1 MSLTTILRLDA
12 VGARF
17 YNLRMAA
24 AALEEPLA
32 RPSVG
37 RWLVWLPPLG
47 FLWFQW
53 FNHLRLEWSVNPQYA
68 YGWAVPLLAAFLAW
82 SGRGGTTVTESQ
94 PRPIPVVGWLFI
106 AGLAL
111 LWLPVRL
118 VAEANPD
125 WRLVSWALA
134 LIAVGLTLGA
144 LRLTLGAG
152 WRPFVFPVLF
162 TLVAVPWPTIVEAP
176 LIRALTG
183 WNLLACVEILGWLG
197 VPAMPHG
204 NVIEI
209 STGVVGVEEACS
221 GIRSFQASLMIALFL
236 GHYYALGWRPRV
248 GLIAAGFGLSL
259 LFNVVRT
266 TLLVWVAS
274 RQGLEAIANWHD
286 PAGVPILV
294 GCFLGVWAV
303 AAWLARGKGQGAGQV
318 TSAKQS
324 AVGHNSEQPTSNL
337 QPPTPKAVTA
347 GNSETVGSCSGN
359 RAGVAVALLVWLVV
373 AETAVAL
380 WFRAHER
387 EARPQPVWTVAWP
400 TNAPGFRALTLP
412 EQNRRLL
419 RFDEAGTAQW
429 RTVDG
434 TPVQAIFLRW
444 EPGRVAAKL
453 ARSHTPEVCL
463 TAAGGVL
470 QGPPRS
476 QKFPV
481 AGLDLEFEVYDFDGL
496 RAYYCLWADRT
507 AAQESSSVSLTYA
520 RRWQAVREGR
530 RNLGQRSLEVA
541 FWTCADA
548 AETDALMAALL
559 AELVQVEKP

>member
-1 MSLTTILRLDA
+1 
-12 VGARF
+12 
-17 YNLRMAA
+17 MATA
-24 AALEEPLA
+24 TLEEPLA
-32 RPSVG
+32 PRGG
-37 RWLVWLPPLG
+37 RQWWFWLLPLG

-53 FNHLRLEWSVNPQYA
+53 FNHLRLEWTVNPQYA
-68 YGWAVPLLAAFLAW
+68 YGWAVPVLAAFLAW
-82 SGRGGTTVTESQ
+82 TGRAGAQATQTTA
-94 PRPIPVVGWLFI
+94 RPISPAWWWVM
-106 AGLAL
+106 AALAL
-111 LWLPVRL
+111 LWLPARL

-144 LRLTLGAG
+144 LQRTLGAR

-162 TLVAVPWPTIVEAP
+162 TLVAVPWPTLLEGP

-183 WNLLACVEILGWLG
+183 WNLTACVEILGWLG

-236 GHYYALGWRPRV
+236 GHYYGLGWRPRI
-248 GLIAAGFGLSL
+248 GLVAAGFGLSL
-259 LFNVVRT
+259 LFNVART

-274 RQGLEAIANWHD
+274 RKGVDAITDWHD

-294 GCFLGVWAV
+294 GCFLGVWGV
-303 AAWLARGKGQGAGQV
+303 AAWLARRKTRVADES
-318 TSAKQS
+318 SAPAPVS
-324 AVGHNSEQPTSNL
+324 S
-337 QPPTPKAVTA
+337 A
-347 GNSETVGSCSGN
+347 GNVHSQP
-359 RAGVAVALLVWLVV
+359 AFLPAAVALLVWLGV

-387 EARPQPVWTVAWP
+387 EARPQAVWTVAWP

-429 RTVDG
+429 RAEDG

-463 TAAGGVL
+463 TAAGAVL

-476 QKFPV
+476 RRFSV
-481 AGLDLEFEVYDFDGL
+481 AGLELEFEVYDFDGL
-496 RAYYCLWADRT
+496 RAYYCLWADRA

-541 FWTCADA
+541 FWTHGDA
-548 AETDALMAALL
+548 AETDTMMAALL
-559 AELVQVEKP
+559 AELVRVEKP